1 MAYHHYSCFF
11 SINTKILA
19 VIIRCFLLS
28 AGKIIYTKTQL
39 SSPTLI
45 VRNKMESTPESTPV
59 VEMHNIKKNF
69 AAVQA
74 LKGVDLVLH
83 HNEVLGLVGDN
94 AAGKSTLMKVLSGAY
109 IPDEGEIFMEGQK
122 IHLTDPL
129 HARRL
134 GIEMVYQD
142 LALANNLDVT
152 ANVFLGRER
161 VGWHFGPFGV
171 MNSHQMEQESQR
183 LLGRLKIDIP
193 SVRLLVERLSGG
205 QRQAVAIA
213 RATAFNSKVI
223 IMDEPTAALSVA
235 AISKVLDLVRELK
248 AQGASIIIIS
258 HRLEDVYSVS
268 DRMIILRQGR
278 KVRDCLVEGEI
289 DEFREKVVAYI
300 IGARDDFA
308 KVAVNQ
314 SQPGESL

>member
-1 MAYHHYSCFF
+1 MDEA
-11 SINTKILA
+11 
-19 VIIRCFLLS
+19 
-28 AGKIIYTKTQL
+28 
-39 SSPTLI
+39 
-45 VRNKMESTPESTPV
+45 TPV
-59 VEMHNIKKNF
+59 VEMRNIKKNF

-74 LKGVDLVLH
+74 LRGVDLVLH

-109 IPDEGEIFMEGQK
+109 NPDDGEILIEGK
-122 IHLTDPL
+122 KVHLADPL
-129 HARRL
+129 HARRM

-152 ANVFLGRER
+152 ANVFLGRES
-161 VGWHFGPFGV
+161 VNLHIGPIGV
-171 MNSHQMEQESQR
+171 LNSRQMEQESQR
-183 LLGRLKIDIP
+183 LLDRLKIDIP

-235 AISKVLDLVRELK
+235 AISKVLDIVRELK

-258 HRLEDVYSVS
+258 HRLEDIYSVS
-268 DRMIILRQGR
+268 DRMVVLRHGR
-278 KVRDCLVEGEI
+278 KVRDCPVVGEL
-289 DEFREKVVAYI
+289 DEFRESVVAYL
-300 IGARDDFA
+300 IGARDDYA
-308 KVAVNQ
+308 QQMKESVNV
-314 SQPGESL
+314 

>member
-1 MAYHHYSCFF
+1 
-11 SINTKILA
+11 
-19 VIIRCFLLS
+19 
-28 AGKIIYTKTQL
+28 
-39 SSPTLI
+39 
-45 VRNKMESTPESTPV
+45 MESEVEATPV
-59 VEMHNIKKNF
+59 VEMRNIKKNF

-74 LKGVDLVLH
+74 LRGIDFVLH
-83 HNEVLGLVGDN
+83 HNEVLGLLGDN

-109 IPDEGEIFMEGQK
+109 IPDDGEILIDGEK
-122 IHLTDPL
+122 VHITDPM

-152 ANVFLGRER
+152 GNVFLGREV
-161 VGWHFGPFGV
+161 VGNQLGPIGV
-171 MNSHQMEQESQR
+171 MNSHHMEQETQR
-183 LLGRLKIDIP
+183 LLDRLKIDIP

-213 RATAFNSKVI
+213 RATAFDSKVT

-235 AISKVLDLVRELK
+235 AITKVLDLVRELK

-258 HRLEDVYSVS
+258 HRLEDIYQVS
-268 DRMIILRQGR
+268 DRMVILRHGR
-278 KVRDCLVEGEI
+278 KVLDCPVEGDI

-308 KVAVNQ
+308 NKTA
-314 SQPGESL
+314 E

>member
-1 MAYHHYSCFF
+1 MD
-11 SINTKILA
+11 
-19 VIIRCFLLS
+19 
-28 AGKIIYTKTQL
+28 TKT
-39 SSPTLI
+39 
-45 VRNKMESTPESTPV
+45 EATPV
-59 VEMHNIKKNF
+59 VEMRNIKKNF

-74 LKGVDLVLH
+74 LRGINLVLH

-94 AAGKSTLMKVLSGAY
+94 AAGKSTLMRVLSGAY
-109 IPDEGEIFMEGQK
+109 IPDEGEILIEGNK
-122 IHLTDPL
+122 VHMTNPL
-129 HARRL
+129 DARRL

-152 ANVFLGRER
+152 SNVFLGREA
-161 VGWHFGPFGV
+161 VSAHLGPFGTLD
-171 MNSHQMEQESQR
+171 SRKMEQEAKR
-183 LLGRLKIDIP
+183 LLDRLKIDIP

-235 AISKVLDLVRELK
+235 AISKVLDLVKELK

-258 HRLEDVYSVS
+258 HRLEDIYHVS
-268 DRMIILRQGR
+268 DRLMVMRTGR
-278 KVRDCLVEGEI
+278 KVRDTAVTGDI
-289 DEFREKVVAYI
+289 DDFRERVVAYM

-308 KVAVNQ
+308 DAVA
-314 SQPGESL
+314 S

>member
-1 MAYHHYSCFF
+1 VNPM
-11 SINTKILA
+11 TE
-19 VIIRCFLLS
+19 
-28 AGKIIYTKTQL
+28 
-39 SSPTLI
+39 P
-45 VRNKMESTPESTPV
+45 TPV
-59 VEMHNIKKNF
+59 VEMRNIKKTF

-74 LKGVDLVLH
+74 LKGVDLILNH
-83 HNEVLGLVGDN
+83 GEVLGLVGDN

-109 IPDEGEIFMEGQK
+109 IPDEGEILIEGEDA
-122 IHLTDPL
+122 HLTDPL

-152 ANVFLGRER
+152 ANVFLGREA
-161 VGWHFGPFGV
+161 VSTKLGLFSV
-171 MNSHQMEQESQR
+171 MNGRQMEQEAQR
-183 LLGRLKIDIP
+183 LLDRLKIDIP
-193 SVRLLVERLSGG
+193 SVRQLVERLSGG

-213 RATAFNSKVI
+213 RATAFDSKVI

-258 HRLEDVYSVS
+258 HRLEDIYSVS
-268 DRMIILRQGR
+268 DRLMVMRQGR
-278 KVRDCLVEGEI
+278 KVRDARITESI
-289 DEFREKVVAYI
+289 DDFRERVVAYM

-308 KVAVNQ
+308 GAPA
-314 SQPGESL
+314 S

>member
-1 MAYHHYSCFF
+1 MAE
-11 SINTKILA
+11 T
-19 VIIRCFLLS
+19 
-28 AGKIIYTKTQL
+28 
-39 SSPTLI
+39 
-45 VRNKMESTPESTPV
+45 TPV
-59 VEMHNIKKNF
+59 VEMQNIRKSF

-74 LKGVDLVLH
+74 LRGIDLVLH
-83 HNEVLGLVGDN
+83 HGEVLGLVGDN

-109 IPDEGEIFMEGQK
+109 IPEEGHILIEGK
-122 IHLTDPL
+122 KAHLTDPL

-152 ANVFLGRER
+152 SNVFLGRES
-161 VGWHFGPFGV
+161 VGTNLGPFGV
-171 MNSHQMEQESQR
+171 LDSHHMEQEAQR

-193 SVRLLVERLSGG
+193 SVRLMVERLSGG

-235 AISKVLDLVRELK
+235 AIQKVLDLVRELK

-258 HRLEDVYSVS
+258 HRLEDIYSVS
-268 DRMIILRQGR
+268 DRLMVMRNGR
-278 KVRDCLVEGEI
+278 KVRDCPVEGSI
-289 DEFREKVVAYI
+289 DEFRERVVAYM

-308 KVAVNQ
+308 STAA
-314 SQPGESL
+314 G